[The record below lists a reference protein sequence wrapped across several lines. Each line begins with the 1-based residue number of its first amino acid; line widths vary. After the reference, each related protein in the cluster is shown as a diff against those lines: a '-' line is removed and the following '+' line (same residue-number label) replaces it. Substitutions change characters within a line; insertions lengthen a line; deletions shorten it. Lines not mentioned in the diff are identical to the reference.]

1 MNADGAIE
9 PFVHET
15 LVRPATDQD
24 WPFITSSWLKSY
36 RHSQFA
42 NHVPPAIYFNQH
54 HAIIDRIMARGGTC
68 TILAMQDNPDVV
80 LGFICTEGHA
90 LHYLYIKLSFRRI
103 HLGTRLLQSHDI
115 QVVTHL
121 TKAGSA
127 FKASKLP
134 QAVYNPYAI

>member
-1 MNADGAIE
+1 MRRL
-9 PFVHET
+9 FVLQLIRIGH
-15 LVRPATDQD
+15 L
-24 WPFITSSWLKSY
+24 L
-36 RHSQFA
+36 HSQFA
-42 NHVPPAIYFNQH
+42 NHVPPAIYFKQH
-54 HAIIDRIMARGGTC
+54 HAIIDRIIVRGGTC
-68 TILAMQDNPDVV
+68 SILAMQDNPDVV
-80 LGFICTEGHA
+80 LGFACIEDRRV

-134 QAVYNPYAI
+134 QAVYNPYCV